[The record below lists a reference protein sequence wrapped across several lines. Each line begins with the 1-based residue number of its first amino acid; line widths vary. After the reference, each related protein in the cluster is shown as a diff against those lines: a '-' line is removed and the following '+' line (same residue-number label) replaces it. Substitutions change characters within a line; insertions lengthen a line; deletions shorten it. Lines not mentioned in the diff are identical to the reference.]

1 MAEDI
6 LSEISQDIKQEKYEK
21 FLLNN
26 WKKFLYISIFIV
38 SLTAIS
44 LIINNVQNQTS
55 KEVGSL
61 YYNAYQNQKTDFY
74 KKVIIEKHN
83 GFTPLAALNYAA
95 VKNSEGDHQQ
105 AIEIVTD
112 LQSNS
117 KNYDKAL
124 IDKAKLDKAFYL
136 IKNKGKEAEILLLL
150 NEVIAASTFSS
161 TAKEVKALYLL
172 QNGNNVEA
180 EKLLQELAN
189 SASVQ
194 PTIKERANKILKTY
208 KK

>member
-6 LSEISQDIKQEKYEK
+6 LSEINQDIKQEKFEK

-44 LIINNVQNQTS
+44 LIINNIQDRKS
-55 KEVGSL
+55 KEVGAL
-61 YYNAYQNQKTDFY
+61 YYNAYQNQKTDLY
-74 KKVIIEKHN
+74 KKVIAEKHT
-83 GFTPLAALNYAA
+83 GFTPLASLNYAA
-95 VKNSEGDHQQ
+95 VKNSEGKHQQ
-105 AIEIVTD
+105 AIEIITD
-112 LQSNS
+112 LESDS
-117 KNYDKAL
+117 KNYDKTL
-124 IDKAKLDKAFYL
+124 IDKAKLDRAFYM
-136 IKNKGKEAEILLLL
+136 IKNNEKEAEILLLL
-150 NEVIAASTFSS
+150 NELIVNSPFSA

-172 QNGNNVEA
+172 EKGNYNEA
-180 EKLLQELAN
+180 EKLLKELKN

-194 PTIKERANKILKTY
+194 ATIKDRANKILKTY